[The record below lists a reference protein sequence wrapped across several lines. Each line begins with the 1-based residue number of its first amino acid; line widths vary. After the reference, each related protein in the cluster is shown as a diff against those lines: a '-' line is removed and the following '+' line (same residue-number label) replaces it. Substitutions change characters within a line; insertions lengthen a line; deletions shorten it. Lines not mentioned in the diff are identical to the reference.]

1 MKKSDVESGLFWLPL
16 KTYVLVEMNLFKWF
30 RIFRTLPVFFTNG
43 ELYIEI
49 SNLQVSKGSCTVRLI
64 LTCYLSHKSFNSF
77 ELHIF

>member
-43 ELYIEI
+43 DL
-49 SNLQVSKGSCTVRLI
+49 
-64 LTCYLSHKSFNSF
+64 
-77 ELHIF
+77 